1 MRRSP
6 ISPRP
11 IVGQSCNNAWSGK
24 DRAMRGKLPGGTK
37 RLRGGCQHI
46 TPRHPGLGLSLAG
59 AARKSARCCV
69 VLRYMSQAG
78 KPGTKCR
85 TPGKSRKPEG
95 LRRCQRFGRSR
106 RGGWRVAT
114 GAQTT
119 VAATSACLFGS
130 GTARRKRERPKPVPP
145 NQRPAKTE
153 TVRTSV
159 KVTGCCRPS

>member
-1 MRRSP
+1 MKVRHAKIPNFAPTDPRSELKQCV
-6 ISPRP
+6 SE
-11 IVGQSCNNAWSGK
+11 K

-37 RLRGGCQHI
+37 RLRGNCQHI
-46 TPRHPGLGLSLAG
+46 PPRHPGLELSLAG

-95 LRRCQRFGRSR
+95 LRRCQRFRRSR

-119 VAATSACLFGS
+119 VAATSACLFGYGS
-130 GTARRKRERPKPVPP
+130 SSQKERGRNPYHPTRDRQKQKPSER
-145 NQRPAKTE
+145 Q
-153 TVRTSV
+153 
-159 KVTGCCRPS
+159 